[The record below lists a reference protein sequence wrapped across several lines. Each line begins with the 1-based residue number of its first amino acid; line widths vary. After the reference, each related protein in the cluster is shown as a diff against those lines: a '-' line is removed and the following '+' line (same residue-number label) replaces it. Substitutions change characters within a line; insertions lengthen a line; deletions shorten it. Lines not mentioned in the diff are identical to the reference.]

1 MKKSENFAQP
11 GRSSEKSF
19 GIVFFIVFLIVALYP
34 LTKSNEIN
42 SWALITSI
50 IFLDLAFFKPK
61 TLTILNILWNKFG
74 IILGGIMAP
83 IVIFIVFFVTVVP
96 TGFLM
101 KIFGKD
107 LLNRKIYKSTKTY
120 WIKRDKQLGPMKNQ
134 F

>member
-50 IFLDLAFFKPK
+50 IFLVLAFFKPK
-61 TLTILNILWNKFG
+61 TLTVLNILWNKFG

-83 IVIFIVFFVTVVP
+83 IVIFIVFFTTVVP

-120 WIKRDKQLGPMKNQ
+120 WIKRDKQLGSMKSQ